1 MHVPEPIGK
10 FVKDGKT
17 RLAHTIEDVVKLKF
31 DGWREVTNEPKTAEP
46 ASPPASHAPAVPVSL
61 DLDAS
66 NSEGDES

>member
-31 DGWREVTNEPKTAEP
+31 DGWREVTDELQTAEP
-46 ASPPASHAPAVPVSL
+46 ASVPVSHAPAVPVSL
-61 DLDAS
+61 DIDATS
-66 NSEGDES
+66 SEGDES